1 MNQLRRSWVR
11 EASHNSRAHRMPSLH
26 KPVLFAAL
34 LLLPYQAHAELP
46 NFTAGQSYQEV
57 KAELIKQGWQ
67 PVKNMKIGNS
77 SLYAQEIYQQGME
90 EVVDCVSMELDGCWF
105 KFKKGKQV
113 LEVKTITT
121 GLKFETIKLRK

>member
-1 MNQLRRSWVR
+1 MRTLLQSALI
-11 EASHNSRAHRMPSLH
+11 
-26 KPVLFAAL
+26 AAL
-34 LLLPYQAHAELP
+34 LLLSFQANAELP
-46 NFTAGQSYQEV
+46 KFTDGQPYQEV

-77 SLYAQEIYQQGME
+77 SLYAQEVYQQGLE

-105 KFKKGKQV
+105 KYRKGKQM

-121 GLKFETIKLRK
+121 ALKFESLIPNQ